1 MARVVPEETSTR
13 TQEISVDSDVCVGD
27 PEKADRVVRDIVNYR
42 LDKRSR
48 QVLHEDGFVH
58 VQPTSLTT
66 NWAHSSPTVCA
77 AVAVCYPRTMRVPLT
92 AMSMA
97 ALILAPPTSVR
108 RSLSQLVSGHEADLT
123 TCPLMHPRRAF
134 PPAPASSGPYNIR
147 INTECET
154 VSGGTMT
161 GPGRTPGARAGG
173 HCVVQGAG
181 CAVKRIT
188 PILHWQ
194 PGVTANTSL
203 QLARSPQVWLNCNRP
218 MSPRRAEIAMDAG
231 SPRA

>member
-1 MARVVPEETSTR
+1 MISSQDGPCRAGRDKHTG

-77 AVAVCYPRTMRVPLT
+77 TVAVCYSRTMSVPLT

-97 ALILAPPTSVR
+97 ALILAPPDFGSSQPIAAGVGPRGRSDNMPASAPATSV
-108 RSLSQLVSGHEADLT
+108 SP
-123 TCPLMHPRRAF
+123 CPGFKRA
-134 PPAPASSGPYNIR
+134 YKIR
-147 INTECET
+147 INTEWRDCFRWNDDRP
-154 VSGGTMT
+154 GT
-161 GPGRTPGARAGG
+161 
-173 HCVVQGAG
+173 
-181 CAVKRIT
+181 
-188 PILHWQ
+188 
-194 PGVTANTSL
+194 N
-203 QLARSPQVWLNCNRP
+203 
-218 MSPRRAEIAMDAG
+218 PRRSG
-231 SPRA
+231 WRPLRCPRRWMCR